1 MNNLQQMLCQRI
13 GIFYKDNKWA
23 AEMFNKIYDYYR
35 SLDMIDR
42 VFSSAMRLKDNSEI
56 IFVRAAEN
64 ARGHCFSKVIL
75 QQGID
80 KELIDCVIRHTYER
94 MSYTH
99 CMMLDDNDEI
109 KFLI

>member
-1 MNNLQQMLCQRI
+1 MDSLRQMLCQRI
-13 GIFYKDNKWA
+13 GIFYRDSKWA
-23 AEMFNKIYDYYR
+23 AEMFDKIYDYYH

-42 VFSSAMRLKDNSEI
+42 VFRLAIRLKDNSEI

-64 ARGHCFSKVIL
+64 ARGHHFSKVIL

-80 KELIDCVIRHTYER
+80 EELINCVIKHTYKR

-99 CMMLDDNDEI
+99 CMMLDNNNEI
-109 KFLI
+109 KFL

>member
-1 MNNLQQMLCQRI
+1 MNSLQQMLCQRI

-23 AEMFNKIYDYYR
+23 AEMFNKIYDYYH

-42 VFSSAMRLKDNSEI
+42 VFRLAIRLKDNSEI

-64 ARGHCFSKVIL
+64 ARGYCFSKVIL

-80 KELIDCVIRHTYER
+80 KELIDCVIRRTLKHMSCTY
-94 MSYTH
+94 
-99 CMMLDDNDEI
+99 CMMLDDNNEI
-109 KFLI
+109 KFL